1 MYPVGHKIEN
11 PILRCIG
18 AILPL
23 FTWWAHAS
31 ESKAEGEDD
40 VRWRHRNPERKIP
53 WWHVCEQ
60 IHTRRFSTEW
70 FYLPPSRS
78 HSTRWQSRF
87 AFYITQA
94 DANKQQT
101 PVQCCQ
107 PARWSP
113 QQATMIYALTGA
125 SCRPEAF
132 GQQSDCHH
140 IAFLAASN
148 VIDWIFLPVLE
159 CISHWLD
166 AMGRFVCLVIPNNC
180 WSKPSLQPQWR
191 ATCAR
196 LSQKLSFGLKRSHT
210 CMHLSNSWLH
220 GRCQTFRL
228 LFLTW
233 TGILCWKS
241 QTSHLVTKW

>member
-11 PILRCIG
+11 PILRCIS

-31 ESKAEGEDD
+31 ESNAEGEDD
-40 VRWRHRNPERKIP
+40 VRWRHRDPGRKISG
-53 WWHVCEQ
+53 WHVCEE
-60 IHTRRFSTEW
+60 IHARRFSTEW
-70 FYLPPSRS
+70 FYLPSSRS

-148 VIDWIFLPVLE
+148 VIDWIF
-159 CISHWLD
+159 
-166 AMGRFVCLVIPNNC
+166 CLC
-180 WSKPSLQPQWR
+180 WSASAIGWMPWAGLFV
-191 ATCAR
+191 
-196 LSQKLSFGLKRSHT
+196 LSYPTIVEANHRCNHSDERHVQDSHRSF
-210 CMHLSNSWLH
+210 
-220 GRCQTFRL
+220 L
-228 LFLTW
+228 L
-233 TGILCWKS
+233 G
-241 QTSHLVTKW
+241 